1 MKSIYFNLFLII
13 LCFRNSG
20 IAQGNP
26 RIDSL
31 ERLLSQSDSRD
42 TVRINRLLDLSKLY
56 KESDLDKALVIAQ
69 QCLDLANDLGDDRKI
84 AEAYHGVARIYLYQS
99 KFDEALEKSLAAER
113 IYQTKG
119 TEFERLNAVY
129 STGIIYDCMGQNE
142 RAVGIYKHYIEE
154 MRRIGNK
161 KREIHGLGNLGAAL
175 DMLDRDSEAIVVYNQ
190 TLAYYEEKN
199 DEDGILSTSFN
210 VATLQVEQGSIEE
223 AEFLSLKFL
232 PTAKRLDYQI
242 LQGGF
247 LNLLGKTQLSK
258 ARKTTGKIRQKHAN
272 SAIKYLN
279 EAVLINEKLGDPKR
293 LSDNLLNLS
302 TVYEILD
309 NNQLSLDFFKKYH
322 DATDSLQANMQS
334 ERIQSIESKN
344 EILKKEHEIQI
355 QSIKARDQRILLW
368 LLGLGFLGLVFWLSV
383 IWRLRKKSETLLL
396 NILPAAIAKR
406 LKAGERPIADQFE
419 VVSVVFVDI
428 VDFTPMTSEITP
440 EALVR
445 WLNDFFIEI
454 DHIAQKHGI
463 EKIKTVG
470 DCYMAVAGI
479 PFPMSNHAQRI
490 ARFAKETLAMS
501 AGKLLPNHQPLQLRI
516 GLDCGAAT
524 AGVIGENKFIYD
536 IWGDAV
542 NTASRMERNG
552 IANSIHCTSRFQAA
566 LLGESEFSFK
576 LRGNMEIK
584 GKGNM
589 ETCFL
594 S

>member
-1 MKSIYFNLFLII
+1 MKHFTFCIFLLLII
-13 LCFRNSG
+13 FAQES
-20 IAQGNP
+20 IAQGNQ
-26 RIDSL
+26 RVDSL
-31 ERLLSQSDSRD
+31 ENLLKQTNTQDTTRISRLL
-42 TVRINRLLDLSKLY
+42 VLSKLY
-56 KESDLDKALVIAQ
+56 AEFDLDKALVIAQ
-69 QCLDLANDLGDDRKI
+69 QSLDLANELGDDRKI
-84 AEAYHGVARIYLYQS
+84 AESYRSQARVYLYQS
-99 KFDEALEKSLAAER
+99 RFDKALEKSLAMER

-119 TEFERLNAVY
+119 TELEKLTSTY

-142 RAVGIYKHYIEE
+142 RAVGIYKHYIDE
-154 MRRIGNK
+154 MRRLKNK
-161 KREIHGLGNLGAAL
+161 KEEIHALGNLGAAL

-190 TLAYYEEKN
+190 ALEYFEEQKN
-199 DEDGILSTSFN
+199 EEGAIWISLN
-210 VATLQVEQGSIEE
+210 IATLQQNQGHLEE
-223 AEFLSLKFL
+223 AENLCKKFL
-232 PTAKRLDYQI
+232 PIAKRIDDQI
-242 LQGGF
+242 EAVSI
-247 LNLLGKTQLSK
+247 LNLLGKNHLLK
-258 ARKTTGKIRQKHAN
+258 AQKSTGATRQKYAL
-272 SAIKYLN
+272 SAISYLN
-279 EAVLINEKLGDPKR
+279 EAVIINEKLGDPKR

-302 TVYEILD
+302 SVYEVLG

-334 ERIQSIESKN
+334 ERIQSIETKN

-355 QSIKARDQRILLW
+355 QNIKARDQRVLLW
-368 LLGLGFLGLVFWLSV
+368 LFGLGFLGLVFWLSV

-396 NILPAAIAKR
+396 NILPASIAKR

-419 VVSVVFVDI
+419 AVSVVFVDI

-440 EALVR
+440 EELVR

-479 PFPMSNHAQRI
+479 PVPLSNHAQRM
-490 ARFAKETLAMS
+490 ARFAKDTLAMS
-501 AGKLLPNHQPLQLRI
+501 AGKQLPNQQPLQLRI

-552 IANSIHCTSRFQAA
+552 IANSIHCTTRFQAA

-576 LRGNMEIK
+576 TRGNMEIK

-594 S
+594 Y